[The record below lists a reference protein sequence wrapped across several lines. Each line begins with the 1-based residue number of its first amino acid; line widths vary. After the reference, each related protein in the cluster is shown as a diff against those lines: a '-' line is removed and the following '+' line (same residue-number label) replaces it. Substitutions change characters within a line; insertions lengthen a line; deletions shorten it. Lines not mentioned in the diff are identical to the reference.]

1 MTIICNVFKYITNLT
16 VQRVEQKIIHSIII
30 LIILIITIPSKY
42 RVVVLGAWLIMYY
55 RTLKLLIMMLQIFFY
70 KKHDYQPLQQLVR
83 NEWNSMNFTE
93 NFRDLPSTNSIII
106 ANYPSELI
114 EYSAILLIPRKITP
128 IIISVIKPFV
138 KFGIDLLLVN
148 KEQKNNYQHLK
159 KSIKDK
165 IKHGSIFCYI
175 NNPSTIIHK
184 GHLGQ
189 IRKGIFNIA
198 YELKIPITPMMVDT
212 IDHTFGSIMN
222 QRLQIHIGPTE
233 YIDSPAEYIQKSRK
247 YFQEKSTM
255 FAKTK
260 HLLNSQSGKRS

>member
-148 KEQKNNYQHLK
+148 KLRPLTILFSPQIFPLVKNK
-159 KSIKDK
+159 
-165 IKHGSIFCYI
+165 
-175 NNPSTIIHK
+175 P
-184 GHLGQ
+184 
-189 IRKGIFNIA
+189 A
-198 YELKIPITPMMVDT
+198 Y
-212 IDHTFGSIMN
+212 
-222 QRLQIHIGPTE
+222 
-233 YIDSPAEYIQKSRK
+233 
-247 YFQEKSTM
+247 
-255 FAKTK
+255 
-260 HLLNSQSGKRS
+260 NSGVK